1 MPESFEIE
9 VQQSQRVSATA
20 YHAKASEAIGA
31 TVVLGHG
38 AGADQRCEF
47 MVAFG
52 TGLSSRGIHVLTF
65 NFLYMEQGRSAP
77 DPAPKL
83 ESAFRAAI
91 RSVKDIAELASGR
104 LFIGGKSLGGRIAS
118 YLAAS
123 DQPPTDLAG
132 LICLGYPLHPPN
144 RPEKP
149 RTEHLERIRVPV
161 FIAQGARDAFGSPA
175 ELRPVLS
182 QLKTPTRLFVVEGGD
197 HSFTVPKKWPK
208 SQNEIYAEVQ
218 EEIVR
223 FVGTSASR

>member
-9 VQQSQRVSATA
+9 LEQGQRVSAIA
-20 YHAKASEAIGA
+20 YHAKVGESLGA
-31 TVVLGHG
+31 TAVLGHG
-38 AGADQRCEF
+38 AGADHRSAF

-52 TGLSSRGIHVLTF
+52 SGLSSRGINVVTF
-65 NFLYMEQGRSAP
+65 NFPYIEHGRSTP

-83 ESAFRAAI
+83 ESTFRAAI
-91 RSVKDIAELASGR
+91 RSVNEMPELARGR

-118 YLAAS
+118 HLAAS
-123 DQPPTDLAG
+123 EQPIANLAG

-144 RPEKP
+144 RPAKP
-149 RTEHLERIRVPV
+149 RTEHLERIRVPI

-175 ELRPVLS
+175 ELEPVLAH
-182 QLKTPTRLFVVEGGD
+182 LKTSTRLFVVEGGD

-208 SQNEIYAEVQ
+208 PQDEVSAQVQ

-223 FVGTSASR
+223 FVNG

>member
-9 VQQSQRVSATA
+9 TEQGQRVSATA
-20 YHAKASEAIGA
+20 YDAKAKAPISA

-38 AGADQRCEF
+38 AGADQRSAF

-52 TGLSSRGIHVLTF
+52 SGLSSRGINVVTF
-65 NFLYMEQGRSAP
+65 NFPYMEKGRSAP
-77 DPAPKL
+77 DPAPRL

-91 RSVKDIAELASGR
+91 DSVKNIPELASAC

-118 YLAAS
+118 HLAAS
-123 DQPPTDLAG
+123 EPIANLAG

-149 RTEHLERIRVPV
+149 RTEHLERIRVPI
-161 FIAQGARDAFGSPA
+161 FIAQGSRDAFGSPA
-175 ELRPVLS
+175 ELGPVLT
-182 QLKTPTRLFVVEGGD
+182 QLKTTTRLFVVEGGD

-208 SQNEIYAEVQ
+208 SQDEVYAQVQ

-223 FVGTSASR
+223 FVGQSSNL